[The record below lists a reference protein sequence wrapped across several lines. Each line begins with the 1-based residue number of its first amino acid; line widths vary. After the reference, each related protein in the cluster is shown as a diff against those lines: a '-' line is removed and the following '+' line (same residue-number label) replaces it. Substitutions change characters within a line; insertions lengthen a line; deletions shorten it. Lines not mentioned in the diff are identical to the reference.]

1 MKQIKNNSAVHGG
14 ILKEMKKYRMLYLMF
29 LPTVLYYLIFAYKPM
44 YGALIAFKD
53 FEPSLGFMESPWVGF
68 KHFIKFFDSYYFWRL
83 IKNTFTISG
92 FTILFGFPAPIILAL
107 LMNEIQSSA
116 FKRTVQTITYLP
128 HFISMIVIC
137 GMIKIFTGDA
147 GIITDLVV
155 MFGGERTSLLN
166 KAEFFVPVYVI
177 SDIWQSVGWGTI
189 IYLAALTGVDQEL
202 YEAAAIDGAGRFRQ
216 TLSITLPGI
225 APTVITMLIL
235 RLGNVL
241 NVGYEK
247 IILLYNQST
256 YITADVISS
265 YNYRAGLL
273 ESQWS
278 YSTAVGLFNSFINL
292 AFLILTNK
300 ISKSVSETSLW

>member
-1 MKQIKNNSAVHGG
+1 MKQAKINSAARGG
-14 ILKEMKKYRMLYLMF
+14 ILKEIKKYRMLYLMF
-29 LPTVLYYLIFAYKPM
+29 LPTVIYYLIFAYKPM

-92 FTILFGFPAPIILAL
+92 FSILFGFPAPIILAL
-107 LMNEIQSSA
+107 LMNEIRSSA

-147 GIITDLVV
+147 GIITDIVV

-166 KAEFFVPVYVI
+166 RAEFFVPIYVI
-177 SDIWQSVGWGTI
+177 SGIWQNVGWGTI
-189 IYLAALTGVDQEL
+189 VYLAALTGVDQEL
-202 YEAAAIDGAGRFRQ
+202 YEAAAIDGAGRLRQ
-216 TLSITLPGI
+216 TISITLPGI

-235 RLGNVL
+235 RLGSVL
-241 NVGYEK
+241 SVGYEK
-247 IILLYNQST
+247 IILLYNPST

-278 YSTAVGLFNSFINL
+278 YSTAVGLFNSAINL

>member
-1 MKQIKNNSAVHGG
+1 MKQAKINSAARGG
-14 ILKEMKKYRMLYLMF
+14 ILKEIKKYRMLYLMF
-29 LPTVLYYLIFAYKPM
+29 LPTVIYYLIFAYKPM

-92 FTILFGFPAPIILAL
+92 FSILFGFPAPIILAL
-107 LMNEIQSSA
+107 LMNEIRSSA

-147 GIITDLVV
+147 GIITDIVV

-166 KAEFFVPVYVI
+166 RAEFFVPIYVI
-177 SDIWQSVGWGTI
+177 SGIWQTVGWGTI
-189 IYLAALTGVDQEL
+189 VYLAALTGVDQEL
-202 YEAAAIDGAGRFRQ
+202 YEAAAIDGAGRLRQ
-216 TLSITLPGI
+216 TISITLPGI

-235 RLGNVL
+235 RLGSVL
-241 NVGYEK
+241 SVGYEK
-247 IILLYNQST
+247 IILLYNPST

-278 YSTAVGLFNSFINL
+278 YSTAVGLFNSAINL

>member
-1 MKQIKNNSAVHGG
+1 MKQAKINCRTNGVFKQ
-14 ILKEMKKYRMLYLMF
+14 MKKYWVLYLMF
-29 LPTVLYYLIFAYKPM
+29 LPAVLYYVIFAYKPM

-53 FEPSLGFMESPWVGF
+53 FEPTLGFMESPWVGF

-128 HFISMIVIC
+128 HFISMVVIC
-137 GMIKIFTGDA
+137 GMIKIFTGDS
-147 GIITDLVV
+147 GIITDIVV

-166 KAEFFVPVYVI
+166 KAEFFVPIYVI
-177 SDIWQSVGWGTI
+177 SNIWQTVGWGTI

-225 APTVITMLIL
+225 APTIITMLIL
-235 RLGNVL
+235 RLGNIL
-241 NVGYEK
+241 SVGYEK
-247 IILLYNQST
+247 IILLYNPMT
-256 YITADVISS
+256 YQTADVISS

-278 YSTAVGLFNSFINL
+278 YSTAVGLFNSAINL
-292 AFLILTNK
+292 AFLVLTNK

>member
-1 MKQIKNNSAVHGG
+1 MKQAKINSAARGG
-14 ILKEMKKYRMLYLMF
+14 ILKEIKKYRMLYLMF

-92 FTILFGFPAPIILAL
+92 FTMLFGFPAPIILAL
-107 LMNEIQSSA
+107 LMNEIRSSA

-155 MFGGERTSLLN
+155 LFGGERTSLLN
-166 KAEFFVPVYVI
+166 KAEFFVPIYVI
-177 SDIWQSVGWGTI
+177 SDVWQSVGWGTI

-202 YEAAAIDGAGRFRQ
+202 YEAAAIDGAGRLRQ
-216 TLSITLPGI
+216 TISITLPGI

-235 RLGNVL
+235 RLGSVL

-247 IILLYNQST
+247 IILLYNQAT

-278 YSTAVGLFNSFINL
+278 YSTAVGLFNSAINL